1 MKGVNI
7 MKYAIFILFAVI
19 LVFSTVYIYNTF
31 TLKDKGKENLKVSFL
46 FLLLSMPIAICI
58 CIITFL
64 SLKCL
69 GWILPVNISNYKIF
83 IMSFASIF
91 IIFSGESIIK
101 MILSSM
107 ISSFFEKKYK
117 NSNLSQNE
125 MINLINEK
133 HIAIEMLKMLSM
145 FLISFIA
152 YIIILKILSVE
163 NVIITCFI
171 VSVVNSLIYI
181 VMFKSK

>member
-1 MKGVNI
+1 

-19 LVFSTVYIYNTF
+19 LAFSTVYIYNTF
-31 TLKDKGKENLKVSFL
+31 TLKEKVKENLKVSLL
-46 FLLLSMPIAICI
+46 FLLFSMPIAIGI
-58 CIITFL
+58 CIIAFL

-69 GWILPVNISNYKIF
+69 NWILPVNISNYKIF
-83 IMSFASIF
+83 VMSFASIF

-101 MILSSM
+101 MVLSSI

-125 MINLINEK
+125 MISLINEK
-133 HIAIEMLKMLSM
+133 HVAIEILKMLCM

-152 YIIILKILSVE
+152 YIIILNILFVE
-163 NVIITCFI
+163 NVMITCFI
-171 VSVVNSLIYI
+171 VSIVNSLIYI